1 MSDNQEELHEEPVPE
16 VNLPE
21 RPEDEAAP
29 AEAPATAPADGH
41 APRVARSV
49 SNKPLI
55 DESQA
60 REHAESKAKASGG
73 IKVRP
78 AVRRGTPR
86 ARRMNLSLTRLNVWS
101 VAKVSFMM
109 SIAGALIQIVA
120 AALVWLLLNAVGVFD
135 QITQIVASTGL
146 NADGFNLAQVF
157 SLPTV
162 LSAVTIFSIVE
173 IVLLTI
179 LAVVVAA
186 IYNVVSS
193 LVGGVHVTLGDD

>member
-16 VNLPE
+16 VKLPE
-21 RPEDEAAP
+21 RHEGEAAP
-29 AEAPATAPADGH
+29 AEAPAVAPADGH

-60 REHAESKAKASGG
+60 REHAESKAKASDG
-73 IKVRP
+73 IQVRP

-157 SLPTV
+157 SLPTM

>member
-16 VNLPE
+16 VKLPE
-21 RPEDEAAP
+21 RPEGEAAP
-29 AEAPATAPADGH
+29 AEAPAVAPADGH

>member
-1 MSDNQEELHEEPVPE
+1 MSDNQEELHEEHVPE
-16 VNLPE
+16 VKLPE
-21 RPEDEAAP
+21 RPE
-29 AEAPATAPADGH
+29 AEQEH

-60 REHAESKAKASGG
+60 REHAESKAQPSAGVSGG

-109 SIAGALIQIVA
+109 SIAGALIQIIA
-120 AALVWLLLNAVGVFD
+120 AALVWLLLSVVGVFD
-135 QITQIVASTGL
+135 QITQLVASTGL

-179 LAVVVAA
+179 LTVVVAA